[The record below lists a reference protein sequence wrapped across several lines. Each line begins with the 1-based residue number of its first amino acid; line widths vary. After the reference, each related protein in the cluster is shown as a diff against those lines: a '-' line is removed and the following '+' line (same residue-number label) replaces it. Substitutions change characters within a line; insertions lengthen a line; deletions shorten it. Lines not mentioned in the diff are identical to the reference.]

1 MASQDWSDEH
11 QVLDSLQLFLEE
23 AGRHRLLT
31 PAEEVALAKRIERG
45 DLVAKRHM
53 IEANLRLVVSIAK
66 DYRDRGV
73 PFLDLIQEGN
83 IGLNRAVEKFDWR
96 RGFKFSTYAIWWI
109 RQNVQR
115 ALANQSSTIRVPVHV
130 VDRQQKL
137 ARATQTFEA
146 CEGRRP
152 SESELAELTGLAPHH
167 VEEALGAPRAS
178 VSLNQTVG
186 PDDDSEFGDLLSD
199 DEAQD
204 FLHEAETSLRNRD
217 VRAALDALPIR
228 ERRALVL
235 RFGFEG
241 EPSTLDAIG
250 KELGMTRERARQV
263 VEQGLRRVGLAL
275 AA

>member
-66 DYRDRGV
+66 DYRGRGV

-167 VEEALGAPRAS
+167 VEEALGAPRTTTRSSAIFCPTTRRRTSCTRPRRRCATATFAQRSTRFRSAS
-178 VSLNQTVG
+178 DAPSCFASASKVS
-186 PDDDSEFGDLLSD
+186 P
-199 DEAQD
+199 A
-204 FLHEAETSLRNRD
+204 
-217 VRAALDALPIR
+217 
-228 ERRALVL
+228 
-235 RFGFEG
+235 
-241 EPSTLDAIG
+241 PSTRSG
-250 KELGMTRERARQV
+250 KSWA
-263 VEQGLRRVGLAL
+263 
-275 AA
+275 